1 MLCIPVSEKFY
12 ACYGFVQESQSV
24 KRISCLFLCSF
35 QSFEKPFIITK
46 KNPIGTSKTSTSQA
60 QIKFPMST
68 FWWLNMTCA
77 MRGKKHE
84 KLEDSHIY
92 SSGLSTTRTT
102 HYVQKANKNCDNLW
116 FCPTAKEYEVSCFK
130 ISNLLQTKKTVGI
143 FFGRRPF

>member
-1 MLCIPVSEKFY
+1 MLCIPVLSEKFY

-102 HYVQKANKNCDNLW
+102 HYVQKANKIVTIYDFARLRRNMKFLASRSQICY
-116 FCPTAKEYEVSCFK
+116 KR
-130 ISNLLQTKKTVGI
+130 KKQ
-143 FFGRRPF
+143 

>member
-84 KLEDSHIY
+84 KLEDSHIFY

-102 HYVQKANKNCDNLW
+102 HFVQKANCDNLW
-116 FCPTAKEYEVSCFK
+116 FCPTIIKNIQQ
-130 ISNLLQTKKTVGI
+130 ISGI
-143 FFGRRPF
+143 QRQGVPSYYVGRRPF

>member
-102 HYVQKANKNCDNLW
+102 HHVQKANKICDNLW
-116 FCPTAKEYEVSCFK
+116 FCPTIIKNIQQ
-130 ISNLLQTKKTVGI
+130 ISGI
-143 FFGRRPF
+143 QRHGVCSYYVGRRPF

>member
-12 ACYGFVQESQSV
+12 ACYGFVQESPSV

-68 FWWLNMTCA
+68 FDDWTWLVQCGEKSMKNWRIHTSILRGFLLHAQPTMYKKQIKIVTIYDFARLRRNMKFLASKSQILFQC
-77 MRGKKHE
+77 
-84 KLEDSHIY
+84 
-92 SSGLSTTRTT
+92 
-102 HYVQKANKNCDNLW
+102 
-116 FCPTAKEYEVSCFK
+116 
-130 ISNLLQTKKTVGI
+130 
-143 FFGRRPF
+143 